1 VHHVRMLTHALE
13 AIHALAYFD
22 RDVMDA
28 WAAVGLKGY
37 WMGYFASRAAP
48 MGAVTAGTVEA
59 TFPSFAPRRIRRAIP
74 DAWSFAAPGEVLAA
88 RDEAVAGVLARLWG
102 DMDPAWLADVAA
114 RCRQFAE
121 GIDVPGARGNLPLY
135 AANAQREW
143 DERPTLAIFHAA
155 TLAREYRGDL
165 HQCLLVADGVDPVE
179 ANILA
184 GATSAYDA
192 AWIRQSRGW
201 DDEVWEAAVQ
211 RLVARGW
218 IAAEGAFTEQGRA
231 WRRDLEERTDQR
243 AAGPVHRFG
252 DTAAETL
259 LDDLAPLVA
268 AARAHL
274 PASAPQAG

>member
-1 VHHVRMLTHALE
+1 MHHVRMLTHALE
-13 AIHALAYFD
+13 GIHALAYFD
-22 RDVMDA
+22 RDVTAA

-59 TFPSFAPRRIRRAIP
+59 TFPSFSPRRIRRAIP
-74 DAWSFAAPGEVLAA
+74 DAWVFASPDAVLAA
-88 RDEAVAGVLARLWG
+88 RDEAIAALLGRVWD
-102 DMDPAWLADVAA
+102 DMDPGWLGDVAA
-114 RCRQFAE
+114 RCRRFAE
-121 GIDVPGARGNLPLY
+121 GIDVPGARAHLPLY
-135 AANAQREW
+135 AANAQRAW
-143 DERPTLAIFHAA
+143 DDRPELVIFHAA

-165 HQCLLVADGVDPVE
+165 HQCLLVADGVDPIE

-201 DDEVWEAAVQ
+201 DDDVWEAAVH

-218 IAAEGAFTEQGRA
+218 IVGEGEFTEQGRT
-231 WRRDLEERTDQR
+231 WRRDLEERTDRR

-252 DTAAETL
+252 DAAAETL

-268 AARAHL
+268 ATRARL
-274 PASAPQAG
+274 PSSAPQAG